1 MVLLKE
7 ADQHEVGNHTM
18 KTVQLNMEESWPEG
32 KITHFHNLNTD
43 VTPYTLNFSLQRL
56 PIVEQPVQSGRLV
69 KSISPGSFSGEDVE
83 DVKDVWF
90 FGLLSIFQSSTIKND
105 DRRRMCTSGQI
116 IGSLLVLSV
125 LEIGLGVSSVAV
137 GAVSFSL
144 ALREHKPQLGDSSP
158 FLLCGICGIL
168 CAKKKSGLVMILFSA
183 CCICGLI
190 GGILNFQFLRAVTK
204 KTSSLYPLHLASMS
218 LACIGIG
225 GCTLSSW
232 LTCRLAS
239 YEQRRMFSEREH
251 SLHHSHEMAEKR
263 LRAIEITDLPSCPV
277 VPPTP
282 ELPTRK

>member
-1 MVLLKE
+1 
-7 ADQHEVGNHTM
+7 
-18 KTVQLNMEESWPEG
+18 
-32 KITHFHNLNTD
+32 
-43 VTPYTLNFSLQRL
+43 
-56 PIVEQPVQSGRLV
+56 
-69 KSISPGSFSGEDVE
+69 
-83 DVKDVWF
+83 
-90 FGLLSIFQSSTIKND
+90 
-105 DRRRMCTSGQI
+105 MCTSSQI

-144 ALREHKPQLGDSSP
+144 ALREQTPQLGDSSP
-158 FLLCGICGIL
+158 VWSGVCFLLCGICGIL

-263 LRAIEITDLPSCPV
+263 LRAIEITDLPSCPM
-277 VPPTP
+277 VPLTP
-282 ELPTRK
+282 ELPTRHDDLHLEYQHSEN

>member
-1 MVLLKE
+1 MILLNRRQPDSQMPCSLHSTLISRGYQSLTSQL
-7 ADQHEVGNHTM
+7 DQ
-18 KTVQLNMEESWPEG
+18 
-32 KITHFHNLNTD
+32 
-43 VTPYTLNFSLQRL
+43 
-56 PIVEQPVQSGRLV
+56 
-69 KSISPGSFSGEDVE
+69 
-83 DVKDVWF
+83 
-90 FGLLSIFQSSTIKND
+90 
-105 DRRRMCTSGQI
+105 
-116 IGSLLVLSV
+116 
-125 LEIGLGVSSVAV
+125 
-137 GAVSFSL
+137 
-144 ALREHKPQLGDSSP
+144 

-190 GGILNFQFLRAVTK
+190 GGILNVQFLRAVTK

-282 ELPTRK
+282 ELPTRYADF